1 MLCMILFFALT
12 LLVAAAGG
20 IIGYKLKLP
29 VGGMVGS
36 MVAVILLNLVTEKA
50 VFYPE
55 LRFPLQILGGAM
67 IGSQIGREDLLAMKK
82 IIFPTILLL
91 LSMVVLNITF
101 GTLMYVFSDLDLAT
115 ALFASAPGGVSDMAI
130 ISTDLGAN
138 PAYVAIIQLCRLLTI
153 FIFMPPI
160 FRKIKNTKDGRQGRD
175 KKAVSVEYSN
185 SDSDSDMDDV
195 RVDVVR
201 VPEISVN
208 LPNESPESVGAFSDD
223 RNEAK
228 PMAGRAIADVRSK
241 SKLNTKN
248 FIIMLIAAT
257 VSGTLVHYI
266 GLAAG
271 AMVGA
276 MLASAAFCVFNGRMP
291 FPKKLRLGMQIFSGA
306 FIGIQLDREGL
317 AHMGDLGIPLIILV
331 VGIFFF
337 VFLVSLLLHKV
348 AKLDLMT
355 SMLSSTPGG
364 VQEMALLSEDIGG
377 DTPKIAIM
385 QTARLFSVILF
396 FPTMLQFLLS
406 ILK

>member
-1 MLCMILFFALT
+1 MILFFALT

-208 LPNESPESVGAFSDD
+208 LPNESPE
-223 RNEAK
+223 K
-228 PMAGRAIADVRSK
+228 
-241 SKLNTKN
+241 
-248 FIIMLIAAT
+248 
-257 VSGTLVHYI
+257 
-266 GLAAG
+266 
-271 AMVGA
+271 
-276 MLASAAFCVFNGRMP
+276 
-291 FPKKLRLGMQIFSGA
+291 
-306 FIGIQLDREGL
+306 
-317 AHMGDLGIPLIILV
+317 
-331 VGIFFF
+331 
-337 VFLVSLLLHKV
+337 
-348 AKLDLMT
+348 
-355 SMLSSTPGG
+355 G
-364 VQEMALLSEDIGG
+364 VQLRDLRKQIN
-377 DTPKIAIM
+377 
-385 QTARLFSVILF
+385 F
-396 FPTMLQFLLS
+396 
-406 ILK
+406 